1 MKKTKELLM
10 DIQNKEKQMA
20 HNGLNGLTQT
30 TTAVKWL
37 EERFY
42 FTKGQLIDIDF
53 EQAKEMEKQQIET
66 AYYDG
71 KQNIPSM
78 TEEEPKQLTAKE
90 ALLLMRNAPMTFVPN
105 KRMYSEEDMAESF
118 VACWKSNVPD
128 GIECKVSFKEWFEQ
142 FKKQSNE

>member
-1 MKKTKELLM
+1 MKNE
-10 DIQNKEKQMA
+10 EEQMA

-30 TTAVKWL
+30 TTAIEWL
-37 EERFY
+37 VEKLY
-42 FTKGQLIDIDF
+42 KKGFLKEVDGNEPINLMNK
-53 EQAKEMEKQQIET
+53 AKEMEKQQIET

-105 KRMYSEEDMAESF
+105 KRMYSEEETLNLWNWLNDGF
-118 VACWKSNVPD
+118 IIRKSLPT
-128 GIECKVSFKEWFEQ
+128 KEELFGWFEQ
-142 FKKQSNE
+142 FKNK